1 MRYACAFAMTLA
13 ALTGCGTSTKEE
25 YKRDPMVEIGN
36 YQAKPEP
43 WTRVRVACNK
53 FMDKTNNRASH
64 SRPVGEQAAE
74 QFETLIVRADRFN
87 VIERH
92 QLENILKEQGLEGV
106 VDPAE
111 LSKPGRIRGVDYMFL
126 GAITNFRVKI
136 NKTKTGGGIFDAVI
150 KPIAPLDIDTSKTT
164 IETQVGVDIKLV
176 NTTTG
181 EIVAKDFGEV
191 SRIDT
196 ASAWGVRVLG
206 IGGDAKNELKIDE
219 DSQGKILRWALD
231 ESFKKMLPPIDGKFS
246 KPVPSYCPNCKIEL
260 PQNQNFCTKCGKS
273 STKPKCGK
281 EGCGIEL
288 EVGAKFCGKCGTKVE
303 QK

>member
-1 MRYACAFAMTLA
+1 MRYPLVAALILA
-13 ALTGCGTSTKEE
+13 ALAGCGTSTKEE
-25 YKRDPMVEIGN
+25 YKRDPMPEIGN
-36 YQAKPEP
+36 YKPHPEP
-43 WTRVRVACNK
+43 WTKVRVAVNK

-64 SRPVGEQAAE
+64 SRPVGEQAGE
-74 QFETLIVRADRFN
+74 QYETLVVRSDRFN
-87 VIERH
+87 VVERL

-111 LSKPGRIRGVDYMFL
+111 LAKPGRIRGVDYLFL

-150 KPIAPLDIDTSKTT
+150 KPIAPLDIDTSKTE

-181 EIVAKDFGEV
+181 EIIAKDFGEV

-206 IGGDAKNELKIDE
+206 IGGSAKNELKIDE
-219 DSQGKILRWALD
+219 DAQGKLLRWALD
-231 ESFKKMLPPIDGKFS
+231 ESYKKILPILDNRFS
-246 KPVPSYCPNCKIEL
+246 KPQPTYCPTCKVEL
-260 PQNQNFCTKCGKS
+260 ASGSNFCTKCGKS
-273 STKPKCGK
+273 STKPTCSKV
-281 EGCGIEL
+281 GCGQEL
-288 EVGAKFCGKCGTKVE
+288 ESGAKFCNKCGTKVE

>member
-1 MRYACAFAMTLA
+1 MRFASALALA
-13 ALTGCGTSTKEE
+13 ALVGCGTTTSEE
-25 YKRDPMVEIGN
+25 YKRDAMPEIGN
-36 YQAKPEP
+36 YPPKPAT
-43 WTRVRVACNK
+43 WTRVRVGCNK
-53 FMDKTNNRASH
+53 FMDKTNNRSSH
-64 SRPVGEQAAE
+64 SRPVGEQAGE
-74 QFETLIVRADRFN
+74 QFETLIVRADRFS
-87 VIERH
+87 VVERL

-111 LSKPGRIRGVDYMFL
+111 LAKPGRIRGVDYLFL

-136 NKTKTGGGIFDAVI
+136 NKTSTGGGIFDRVI
-150 KPIAPLDIDTSKTT
+150 KPIAPLDIDTKKTT

-206 IGGDAKNELKIDE
+206 IGGSANNELKIDE

-231 ESFKKMLPPIDGKFS
+231 ESFKKMLGPIDSKFS
-246 KPVPSYCPNCKIEL
+246 QVQPTTCPSCKIEL
-260 PQNQNFCTKCGKS
+260 PAGSNFCTKCGKTS
-273 STKPKCGK
+273 LKPTCSK
-281 EGCGIEL
+281 EGCGTIL
-288 EVGAKFCGKCGTKVE
+288 ETDAKFCGKCGTKVE
-303 QK
+303 KK

>member
-1 MRYACAFAMTLA
+1 MRYACVLAMTLA
-13 ALTGCGTSTKEE
+13 ALAGCGTTTSEE
-25 YKRDPMVEIGN
+25 YKRDPMPEIGN
-36 YQAKPEP
+36 YPPTPAT
-43 WTRVRVACNK
+43 WTKVRVAINK
-53 FMDKTNNRASH
+53 FMDKTNNRSSH
-64 SRPVGEQAAE
+64 SRPVGEQAGE
-74 QFETLIVRADRFN
+74 QFETLVIRADRFN
-87 VIERH
+87 VIERL
-92 QLENILKEQGLEGV
+92 QLENILKEQGLEGI
-106 VDPAE
+106 VDPNE
-111 LSKPGRIRGVDYMFL
+111 LAKPGRIRGIDYMFM

-136 NKTKTGGGIFDAVI
+136 NKTSTGGGIFDRVI
-150 KPIAPLDIDTSKTT
+150 RPIAPLDIDTSKTT

-231 ESFKKMLPPIDGKFS
+231 ESFKKMLPPIDNKFS
-246 KPVPSYCPNCKIEL
+246 KPQPSYCPTCKVEL
-260 PQNQNFCTKCGKS
+260 PQNQNFCTKCGKA
-273 STKPKCGK
+273 STKPRCSK
-281 EGCGIEL
+281 EGCGTEL